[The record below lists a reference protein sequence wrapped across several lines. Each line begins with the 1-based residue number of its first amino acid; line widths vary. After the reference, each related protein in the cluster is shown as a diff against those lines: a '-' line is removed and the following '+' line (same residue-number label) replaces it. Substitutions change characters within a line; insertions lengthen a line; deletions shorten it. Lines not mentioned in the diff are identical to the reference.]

1 MRVISGIYKHIKLDG
16 YDIDVI
22 RPTMDKVKESMF
34 AMIYEYVNN
43 ALCLDLFSGTGS
55 LGIEALSNGAKE
67 VYFVDN
73 NKKSLNITKSNIN
86 KLKTD
91 KIVHTILSDYKS
103 ILKKFRDEGIK
114 FDIIFLDPPYGQI
127 KIEKLLN
134 KIKELD
140 ILNDNGIVVCEYEFE
155 KLDEI
160 YGCLELIKDR
170 KYGKTSLKIYK
181 NRR

>member
-91 KIVHTILSDYKS
+91 KTVHTILSDYMS

-140 ILNDNGIVVCEYEFE
+140 I
-155 KLDEI
+155 
-160 YGCLELIKDR
+160 
-170 KYGKTSLKIYK
+170 
-181 NRR
+181 

>member
-91 KIVHTILSDYKS
+91 KIVHTILSDYMS

-140 ILNDNGIVVCEYEFE
+140 ILNDNGIVVC
-155 KLDEI
+155 
-160 YGCLELIKDR
+160 LELIKDR

>member
-91 KIVHTILSDYKS
+91 KIVHTILSDYMS

-127 KIEKLLN
+127 KIEKLL
-134 KIKELD
+134 ITQ
-140 ILNDNGIVVCEYEFE
+140 E
-155 KLDEI
+155 K
-160 YGCLELIKDR
+160 K
-170 KYGKTSLKIYK
+170 
-181 NRR
+181 

>member
-91 KIVHTILSDYKS
+91 KIVHTILSDYMS

-114 FDIIFLDPPYGQI
+114 FDIIFLDPPYHT
-127 KIEKLLN
+127 N
-134 KIKELD
+134 ELD
-140 ILNDNGIVVCEYEFE
+140 KSLAIINDNLCLLDDNGIIVCET
-155 KLDEI
+155 EI
-160 YGCLELIKDR
+160 KIDYQKYSNLIIYKIR
-170 KYGKTSLKIYK
+170 KYGSKEVTILKK
-181 NRR
+181 V

>member
-91 KIVHTILSDYKS
+91 KIVHTILSDYMS

-114 FDIIFLDPPYGQI
+114 FDIIS
-127 KIEKLLN
+127 N
-134 KIKELD
+134 SCCCS
-140 ILNDNGIVVCEYEFE
+140 ILVY
-155 KLDEI
+155 
-160 YGCLELIKDR
+160 
-170 KYGKTSLKIYK
+170 
-181 NRR
+181 

>member
-1 MRVISGIYKHIKLDG
+1 M
-16 YDIDVI
+16 
-22 RPTMDKVKESMF
+22 
-34 AMIYEYVNN
+34 
-43 ALCLDLFSGTGS
+43 
-55 LGIEALSNGAKE
+55 
-67 VYFVDN
+67 
-73 NKKSLNITKSNIN
+73 
-86 KLKTD
+86 
-91 KIVHTILSDYKS
+91 S

-134 KIKELD
+134 KIIELD

>member
-34 AMIYEYVNN
+34 AMIYEYVFN

-91 KIVHTILSDYKS
+91 KIVHIILSDYMS

-134 KIKELD
+134 KIIELD
-140 ILNDNGIVVCEYEFE
+140 VLNDNGIVVCEYEFE

>member
-73 NKKSLNITKSNIN
+73 NKKSLDITRSNIN

-91 KIVHTILSDYKS
+91 KIVHTILSDYMS

-114 FDIIFLDPPYGQI
+114 FDIIFLDPPY
-127 KIEKLLN
+127 KLNLINDCLN
-134 KIKELD
+134 KIVEYNLLSK
-140 ILNDNGIVVCEYEFE
+140 NGIVICEYEGE
-155 KLDEI
+155 LVDNDT
-160 YGCLELIKDR
+160 LELIKNK
-170 KYGKTSLKIYK
+170 KYGSKNVKIYTCK
-181 NRR
+181 

>member
-1 MRVISGIYKHIKLDG
+1 
-16 YDIDVI
+16 
-22 RPTMDKVKESMF
+22 MDKVKESMF

-91 KIVHTILSDYKS
+91 KTVHTILSDYMS

-140 ILNDNGIVVCEYEFE
+140 I
-155 KLDEI
+155 
-160 YGCLELIKDR
+160 
-170 KYGKTSLKIYK
+170 
-181 NRR
+181 

>member
-73 NKKSLNITKSNIN
+73 NKKSLNITKI
-86 KLKTD
+86 KTD
-91 KIVHTILSDYKS
+91 KIVHTILSDYMS

>member
-1 MRVISGIYKHIKLDG
+1 MRVISGIYKHIKLDV

-22 RPTMDKVKESMF
+22 IPTMDKVKESMF

-91 KIVHTILSDYKS
+91 KIVHTILSDYMS
-103 ILKKFRDEGIK
+103 ILKKFRYEGIK
-114 FDIIFLDPPYGQI
+114 FYIIFLDPPYGQI